1 LLLNRLAHLD
11 LLGVTGFLVQFG
23 AQAAEVL
30 GGSGGGVRGA
40 GEAFA
45 GALFVV
51 EAGGR
56 GGEVRCGGGLEEM
69 VAGGRG

>member
-1 LLLNRLAHLD
+1 MP
-11 LLGVTGFLVQFG
+11 GFLMEFG

-30 GGSGGGVRGA
+30 GGGGGGVGGA

-51 EAGGR
+51 ESVR
-56 GGEVRCGGGLEEM
+56 SREVRD
-69 VAGGRG
+69 